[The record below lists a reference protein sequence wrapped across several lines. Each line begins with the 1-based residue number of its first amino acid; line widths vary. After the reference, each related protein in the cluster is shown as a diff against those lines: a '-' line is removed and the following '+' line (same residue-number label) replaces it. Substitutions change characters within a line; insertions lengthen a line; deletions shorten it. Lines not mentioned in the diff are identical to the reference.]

1 MVVRQ
6 QRDAARRIDDSVEEG
21 RALIN
26 ESNIL
31 QSQENYDDA
40 RRTLEMAIQV
50 LRRAGDMLNVAR
62 GLYNLGHILNLES
75 NSQDALQAFKDC
87 LELARAIRWKEGVA
101 SAQSRINDISTRLRR
116 ERDS

>member
-31 QSQENYDDA
+31 QAQDNYHQA
-40 RRTLEMAIQV
+40 QQTLEMAIQV

-62 GLYNLGHILNLES
+62 GLYNLGHILSLTSKFVEAR
-75 NSQDALQAFKDC
+75 DAFKDC

-101 SAQSRINDISTRLRR
+101 SAQSRINDLSAKIMR
-116 ERDS
+116 ETS

>member
-6 QRDAARRIDDSVEEG
+6 QRYAARRIDDPVEEG

-31 QSQENYDDA
+31 QAQENYHQSQQ
-40 RRTLEMAIQV
+40 TLEMAIQV

-62 GLYNLGHILNLES
+62 GLYNLGHILSLSSKFVEAR
-75 NSQDALQAFKDC
+75 DAFKDC

-101 SAQSRINDISTRLRR
+101 SAQSRINDLSAKIMR
-116 ERDS
+116 ETNS